1 MYEQNSKLS
10 ELTERRIK
18 YLELKAVEE
27 LKVKNLVNMVTE
39 GVFNLEDIR
48 LKKQDIDSLIK
59 SYDSEI
65 MKIDSELEKIEMRIE
80 SINNQNLTK
89 SALKNIESNRKLMQE
104 KIKEI
109 IDKIVVYKLDEKIAL
124 LQVHYMERI
133 YNIIYNY
140 RVQRNRYYFVENDVA
155 TFNNPHFQPE
165 EIKEVI
171 KGKVQE
177 FSVTCSNNEAFD
189 ETVFGDYSGKQLIAI
204 MDKQGLYRDYER
216 PEKIIPEKIRK

>member
-1 MYEQNSKLS
+1 
-10 ELTERRIK
+10 
-18 YLELKAVEE
+18 
-27 LKVKNLVNMVTE
+27 MVTE

-109 IDKIVVYKLDEKIAL
+109 IDKILVYKLDEKIAL

-140 RVQRNRYYFVENDVA
+140 RVQRNRYYFVENDIA
-155 TFNNPHFQPE
+155 TFNNPHYQPE

-216 PEKIIPEKIRK
+216 PEKIIPEKKQKLTKFLYICGNQIFIKWKHQ

>member
-1 MYEQNSKLS
+1 
-10 ELTERRIK
+10 
-18 YLELKAVEE
+18 
-27 LKVKNLVNMVTE
+27 MVTE

-48 LKKQDIDSLIK
+48 LKKQEIDNLIK

-65 MKIDSELEKIEMRIE
+65 MKIDSELEKIEMRVE
-80 SINNQNLTK
+80 YINNQNLTK

-109 IDKIVVYKLDEKIAL
+109 IDKIVVYKLDDNIAL

-140 RVQRNRYYFVENDVA
+140 RVQRNRYYFVENDIA

-171 KGKVQE
+171 KGKVPE
-177 FSVTCSNNEAFD
+177 FSVTNSNNNTFD
-189 ETVFGDYSGKQLIAI
+189 KTVFGSYSGKQLIEI
-204 MDKQGLYRDYER
+204 MDKQGIYRDYIKDDKIE
-216 PEKIIPEKIRK
+216 PEKVRVITNKKNAKLL